1 MLEMLT
7 GSSHDALHLA
17 SLAGALSST
26 WNIFLILLGFSVVI
40 FFHELGHFSV
50 AKWAG
55 IRVQKFA
62 IGFGPE
68 LLGFSRGE
76 TRYSLNLLPLGGYVK
91 MLGQEDFEVDKS
103 GELATSDDPRSFLN
117 KPVGHRMAVVSAGV
131 IMNLILAAVLFMI
144 VFMVGKEEESP
155 LIGEV
160 VADTPASKAGLQAG
174 DRVASINGFEISN
187 FSEIQTAVRLAAPFE
202 ALMFDVERDG
212 ELLSKLVVPEQSEMN
227 WLQVGIAPAFVNEI
241 IAVSAEYTMMPGAY
255 PKPGDVITEING
267 TKVDES
273 LRLYVVASMLQ
284 GRNKPSSIL
293 VERSDPA
300 DPQKPKKQIAISISK
315 SIAFARN
322 GFKGDSPQDLLGL
335 RPRVKVSRVTRKSAA
350 AFAGLLDGDVIVRWG
365 KYENPTPDEIRG
377 SMLDRDGRDIP
388 VRVLRDGQNLSE
400 PLYYRPRIVRDR
412 EGELI
417 ARAGCKFI
425 LNEQDRIM
433 LSGVTA
439 EAFGKPTPA
448 ALAGLRKG
456 CEIVAVD
463 QQPINTWSMLAERFR
478 ELAGKTVQ
486 LTYLPPG
493 SSEPQI
499 AMMSVPESLST
510 LLDMPS
516 YAGPFQRINFT
527 LDGRTEILVS
537 YGGEQDYLP
546 AYHPLAI
553 RYYLEQHVG
562 EEVQVAFQDEAGVVR
577 HESVRVTEDMVDPWY
592 RRVVYSIPDF
602 QFKPVAYLNRELNPF
617 KAVWAGTMQTYYFVA
632 KTYLTLRRLI
642 FTRSVGVEHMSGP
655 VGIIGIGSRVAKA
668 SKIDLLFFLAL
679 ISANLAVLNFLPL
692 PIVDGGLMVFLIIEK
707 IKGSPVGI
715 RTQVVT
721 QLVGIALFAT
731 MFVLI
736 TFKDIADLIG

>member
-1 MLEMLT
+1 MLT
-7 GSSHDALHLA
+7 GFSPDALHLA
-17 SLAGALSST
+17 SLAGTLSST
-26 WNIFLILLGFSVVI
+26 WNIFLILFGFSVVI
-40 FFHELGHFSV
+40 FFHEMGHFSV

-55 IRVQKFA
+55 IRVEKFA

-103 GELATSDDPRSFLN
+103 GELTMSDDPRSFIN
-117 KPVGHRMAVVSAGV
+117 KPVGQRMAVVSAGV
-131 IMNLILAAVLFMI
+131 IMNLLLAAVLFMV
-144 VFMVGKEEESP
+144 VFMVGKKEESP
-155 LIGEV
+155 IIGEV
-160 VADTPASKAGLQAG
+160 VADTPAAKAGLQAG
-174 DRVASINGFEISN
+174 DRVVSINSFEISN
-187 FSEIQTAVRLAAPFE
+187 FSEIQTTVRLAAPFE
-202 ALMFDVERDG
+202 PLKFVIERDG
-212 ELLSKLVVPEQSEMN
+212 DLLPKNVVPVQSEMN
-227 WLQVGIAPAFVNEI
+227 WLQVGIAPAFSNEI
-241 IAVSAEYTMMPGAY
+241 ISVSPEYMKMPGAY

-267 TKVDES
+267 TKIDEA
-273 LRLYVVASMLQ
+273 RQLYVWAKMLQ
-284 GRNKPSSIL
+284 GRNKASSII
-293 VERSDPA
+293 VERPDPG
-300 DPQKPKKQIAISISK
+300 DPQKPKQRVAISISK
-315 SIAFARN
+315 SIAFARD
-322 GFKGDSPQDLLGL
+322 GFKGDAPQDLLGL
-335 RPRVKVSRVTRKSAA
+335 RPRVKVSHVMRKGAA
-350 AFAGLLDGDVIVRWG
+350 ALAGLWDGDIIVRWG
-365 KYENPTPDEIRG
+365 NYENPTPDEIRA

-388 VRVLRDGQNLSE
+388 VRVRRDGQHLSS

-412 EGELI
+412 EGELKVI
-417 ARAGCKFI
+417 AGCKFI
-425 LNEQDRIM
+425 LNEQDRLI

-439 EAFGKPTPA
+439 EAFGRETPA

-463 QQPINTWSMLAERFR
+463 QQPINNWSLLAERFR
-478 ELAGKTVQ
+478 ELAGNTVQ

-493 SSEPQI
+493 ASETQI
-499 AMMSVPESLST
+499 TTMSVPESLST

-527 LDGRTEILVS
+527 LDARTEILVS
-537 YGGEQDYLP
+537 YGGEQAYLP

-553 RYYLEQHVG
+553 RYYLEQHIG

-577 HESVRVTEDMVDPWY
+577 HKSVQVTEEMVDPWY

-632 KTYLTLRRLI
+632 KTYLTLQRLI

-655 VGIIGIGSRVAKA
+655 VGIVRIGSRIAKA
-668 SKIDLLFFLAL
+668 DKIDMLFFLAL

-736 TFKDIADLIG
+736 TFKDIADWIG

>member
-7 GSSHDALHLA
+7 GFSPDALHLA
-17 SLAGALSST
+17 SLAGTLSST
-26 WNIFLILLGFSVVI
+26 WNIFLILFGFSVVI
-40 FFHELGHFSV
+40 FFHEMGHFSV

-55 IRVQKFA
+55 IRVEKFA

-103 GELATSDDPRSFLN
+103 GELTMSDDPRSFTN
-117 KPVGHRMAVVSAGV
+117 KPVGQRMAVVSAGV
-131 IMNLILAAVLFMI
+131 IMNLLLAAVLFMV
-144 VFMVGKEEESP
+144 VFMVGKKEESP
-155 LIGEV
+155 IIGEV
-160 VADTPASKAGLQAG
+160 VADTPAAKAGLQAG
-174 DRVASINGFEISN
+174 DRVVSINSFEISN
-187 FSEIQTAVRLAAPFE
+187 FSEIQTTVRLAAPFE
-202 ALMFDVERDG
+202 PLKFVIERDG
-212 ELLSKLVVPEQSEMN
+212 DLLPKNVVPVQSEMN
-227 WLQVGIAPAFVNEI
+227 WLQVGIAPAFSNEI
-241 IAVSAEYTMMPGAY
+241 ISVSPEYMKMPGAY

-267 TKVDES
+267 TKIDEA
-273 LRLYVVASMLQ
+273 RQLYVWAKMLQ
-284 GRNKPSSIL
+284 GRNKASSII
-293 VERSDPA
+293 VERPDPG
-300 DPQKPKKQIAISISK
+300 DPQKPKQRVAISISK
-315 SIAFARN
+315 SIAFARD
-322 GFKGDSPQDLLGL
+322 GFKGDAPQDLLGL
-335 RPRVKVSRVTRKSAA
+335 RPRVKVSHVMRKGAA
-350 AFAGLLDGDVIVRWG
+350 ALAGLWDGDIIVRWG
-365 KYENPTPDEIRG
+365 NYENPTPDEIRT

-388 VRVLRDGQNLSE
+388 VRVRRDGQHLSS

-412 EGELI
+412 EGELKVI
-417 ARAGCKFI
+417 AGCKFI
-425 LNEQDRIM
+425 LNEQDRLI

-439 EAFGKPTPA
+439 EAFGRETPA

-463 QQPINTWSMLAERFR
+463 QQPINNWSLLAERFR
-478 ELAGKTVQ
+478 ELAGNTVQ

-493 SSEPQI
+493 ASETQI
-499 AMMSVPESLST
+499 TTMSVPESLST

-527 LDGRTEILVS
+527 LDARTEILVS
-537 YGGEQDYLP
+537 YGGEQAYLP

-553 RYYLEQHVG
+553 RYYLEQHIG

-577 HESVRVTEDMVDPWY
+577 HKSVQVTEEMVDPWY

-632 KTYLTLRRLI
+632 KTYLTLQRLI

-655 VGIIGIGSRVAKA
+655 VGIVRIGSRIAKA
-668 SKIDLLFFLAL
+668 DKIDMLFFLAL

-736 TFKDIADLIG
+736 TFKDIADWIG

>member
-17 SLAGALSST
+17 SLAGTLSST
-26 WNIFLILLGFSVVI
+26 WNILLILFGFSVVI

-55 IRVQKFA
+55 IRVEKFA

-68 LLGFSRGE
+68 ILGFSMGE
-76 TRYSLNLLPLGGYVK
+76 TRYSLNVLPLGGYVK

-131 IMNLILAAVLFMI
+131 IMNLLLAAALFMV
-144 VFMVGKEEESP
+144 VFMVGKTEASP
-155 LIGEV
+155 MIGEV
-160 VADTPASKAGLQAG
+160 VADTPAAKAGLQAG
-174 DRVASINGFEISN
+174 DRVVSINGFEISN
-187 FSEIQTAVRLAAPFE
+187 FNEISTAVRLAAPFE
-202 ALMFDVERDG
+202 PLEFVIERDG
-212 ELLSKLVVPEQSEMN
+212 ALLPKSVVPAQSEMN
-227 WLQVGIAPAFVNEI
+227 WLQVGIAPAFSNEI
-241 IAVSAEYTMMPGAY
+241 ISVSPEYTKMSGAY

-267 TKVDES
+267 TKIDEA
-273 LRLYVVASMLQ
+273 RQLYVLAKLLQ

-293 VERSDPA
+293 VERPNA
-300 DPQKPKKQIAISISK
+300 GDPQKPNEQVAISISK
-315 SIAFARN
+315 SIAFRPN

-335 RPRVKVSRVTRKSAA
+335 RARVKVSRVALKGAA
-350 AFAGLLDGDVIVRWG
+350 ALAGLWTGDIIVRWG
-365 KYENPTPDEIRG
+365 EYENPTPDEIRR
-377 SMLDRDGRDIP
+377 SMLDHDDRDIP
-388 VRVLRDGQNLSE
+388 VRVRRDGQILSH

-412 EGELI
+412 EGELT
-417 ARAGCKFI
+417 ARAGFKFI
-425 LNEQDRIM
+425 LNEQDRII
-433 LSGVTA
+433 LSGVTP
-439 EAFGKPTPA
+439 EAFGKETPA

-463 QQPINTWSMLAERFR
+463 QQPINHWSMLAERFR
-478 ELAGKTVQ
+478 ERAGKTVE

-499 AMMSVPESLST
+499 TAMSIPESLST
-510 LLDMPS
+510 VLDLPS
-516 YAGPFQRINFT
+516 YVAPFQRINFT
-527 LDGRTEILVS
+527 LDDHAEILVS
-537 YGGEQDYLP
+537 YGGERDFFP

-553 RYYLEQHVG
+553 RYYLEQRVG
-562 EEVQVAFQDEAGVVR
+562 EEVQVAFQDEGGVVR

-602 QFKPVAYLNRELNPF
+602 QFKPVTYLNRELNPL

-655 VGIIGIGSRVAKA
+655 VGIIRIGSRIAKA
-668 SKIDLLFFLAL
+668 DKIDMLFFLAL

-707 IKGSPVGI
+707 IKGAPVGI

-731 MFVLI
+731 MFILI
-736 TFKDIADLIG
+736 TFKDIADWIG